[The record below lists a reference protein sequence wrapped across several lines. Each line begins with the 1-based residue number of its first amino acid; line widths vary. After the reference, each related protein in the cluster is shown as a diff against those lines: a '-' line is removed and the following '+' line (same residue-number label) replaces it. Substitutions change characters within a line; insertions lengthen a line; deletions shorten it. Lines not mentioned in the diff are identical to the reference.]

1 MTQLELLLERIE
13 LLAERWMDE
22 SRRNKEAHDQ
32 APGTK
37 ENSGFRRSTW
47 QRYVDYE
54 RRATELRN
62 LVKYLPPMGDI
73 ENDTTVTTGDGEDS
87 EGQPGT
93 GTDA

>member
-22 SRRNKEAHDQ
+22 SRRNKEAHDRSHEGQ
-32 APGTK
+32 QN
-37 ENSGFRRSTW
+37 EGFRQSTF

-62 LVKYLPPMGDI
+62 LVKYLPAVSDVD
-73 ENDTTVTTGDGEDS
+73 NDSAVSSRDGEDT
-87 EGQPGT
+87 EGESST
-93 GTDA
+93 NA

>member
-1 MTQLELLLERIE
+1 MTTLELLLERIE

-32 APGTK
+32 SHEGKQNDA
-37 ENSGFRRSTW
+37 FRRATW

-54 RRATELRN
+54 RRATELHN
-62 LVKYLPPMGDI
+62 LVKYLPAVSDI
-73 ENDTTVTTGDGEDS
+73 ENDPAVTTGDGEDT
-87 EGQPGT
+87 ERQPCS